1 MQVQFCGAARTT
13 TGSMFLLE
21 VNHQR
26 ILLECGLY
34 QGRRSES
41 DDRNRNFSFDPAE
54 VDVAVLSHTHID
66 HCGNLPNLVKQ
77 GFQGNIFCT
86 HATRDLAGIM
96 LEDSA
101 RIQQSDAEYVSKKRA
116 KKGDPPVEALYTVE
130 DAAQVTKQLV
140 SINYHRP
147 MHIAD
152 GVKLTFYDAGHIL
165 GSAQVVLDIRQDDGR
180 EYRYLFTGDV
190 GRGGHAILRDPE
202 PVENVDILHI
212 ESTYGNRLH
221 GDRDNSIVEI
231 AKGILKTFHRG
242 GKVIIPAFSVGRTQ
256 LVVYTLNQLAESGDL
271 PDVPIF
277 VDSPL
282 SVNATEV
289 FRLHPEC
296 FNEDIYNFLRE
307 KDNPFGMENLRYIRQ
322 VSQSIALNTIKG
334 PAIIISSSGMCEG
347 GRIRHHLKNN
357 IENPN
362 NLILFVGYC
371 AGHTL
376 GSRIID
382 GDSPVNIFGEPYE
395 VKAQVERHDA
405 FSGHADR
412 DELVAHV
419 EACTGSLRDIYVVHG
434 EEDSAAAFGKTLQD
448 LRPDARVTVPM
459 RNQKLTARLNN

>member
-1 MQVQFCGAARTT
+1 
-13 TGSMFLLE
+13 MFLLE
-21 VNHQR
+21 VNHQK

-41 DDRNRNFSFDPAE
+41 NERNANFSFEPSE
-54 VDVAVLSHTHID
+54 VDVAVLSHAHLD
-66 HCGNLPNLVKQ
+66 HCGNFPNLVKQ
-77 GFQGNIFCT
+77 GFAGNIFCT

-101 RIQQSDAEYVSKKRA
+101 HIQASDAKYVSKKRA
-116 KKGDPPVEALYTVE
+116 KRGDPPVEPLYSIE
-130 DAAQVTKQLV
+130 DAATAVKQFV
-140 SINYHRP
+140 SLNYDRP

-152 GVKLTFYDAGHIL
+152 GVKLTFVDAGHIL
-165 GSAQVVLDIRQDDGR
+165 GSAQVVLDIREDDGK

-190 GRGGHAILRDPE
+190 GRGGHAILRDPL
-202 PVENVDILHI
+202 PVDDVDVLHI

-231 AKGILKTFHRG
+231 AKGILETVHRG
-242 GKVIIPAFSVGRTQ
+242 GKIIIPAFSVGRTQ
-256 LVVYTLNQLAESGDL
+256 LVVYTLHQLSESGDL

-296 FNEDIYNFLRE
+296 FNESIYQFLRE
-307 KDNPFGMENLRYIRQ
+307 KENPFGMENLAYIRQ
-322 VSQSIALNTIKG
+322 VSKSIQLNALKG

-357 IENPN
+357 IEDPK

-371 AGHTL
+371 AKHTL
-376 GSRIID
+376 GSRIGN

-395 VKAQVERHDA
+395 VKARVEKHDA

-412 DELVAHV
+412 DELVEHV
-419 EACTGSLRDIYVVHG
+419 ETCTGNVKDIYVVHG
-434 EEDSAAAFGKTLQD
+434 EEDSALAFGETLGA
-448 LRPDARVTVPM
+448 LKPEARVTVPV
-459 RNQKLTARLNN
+459 RDQRLSVQV